1 MSTKKKKDSQDLLT
15 NPLIA
20 HEDKCSDDDKNTKKD
35 SDAIEFIKQMTMSKN
50 AEKRRSKS
58 INNE

>member
-1 MSTKKKKDSQDLLT
+1 MNNKKKKDSQDLLT

-20 HEDKCSDDDKNTKKD
+20 NEDKWSDDDKNAKKD
-35 SDAIEFIKQMTMSKN
+35 SDAIEFIKQMTISKN